1 MSTRRIT
8 RLVTAG
14 ALGLAGLGT
23 FALVPVASASAATPS
38 ININARCSGTSVSN
52 LQAQREDTGAV
63 SVDFGVDM
71 ARHTAG
77 IPWKIT
83 ESRNGTGF
91 VSVTV
96 KTVTDGSFSVTR
108 VLSPLAG
115 TNTIAARAVN
125 AKTGETCSITG
136 SL

>member
-8 RLVTAG
+8 RIVTAG
-14 ALGLAGLGT
+14 ALGLAGLGA

-38 ININARCSGTSVSN
+38 ININAKCSGTSVSN
-52 LQAQREDTGAV
+52 LQVQREDTGAV

-77 IPWKIT
+77 VPWKVA
-83 ESRNGTGF
+83 EGRNGTGF
-91 VSVTV
+91 VSATV
-96 KTVTDGSFSVTR
+96 KTVKDGSFSVSR

-115 TNTIAARAVN
+115 TNTIVASAVN

>member
-1 MSTRRIT
+1 MTTRRIT

-23 FALVPVASASAATPS
+23 FALVPVAMASAATPS
-38 ININARCSGTSVSN
+38 INKNSTCSGTSVSN
-52 LQAQREDTGAV
+52 LQVQREDTGAV

-77 IPWKIT
+77 IPWKVT

-96 KTVTDGSFSVTR
+96 KTITDGSFSVTR

-115 TNTIAARAVN
+115 TNSISASAVN
-125 AKTGETCSITG
+125 AKTGETCSIAG